1 MTIELVTFPAEEL
14 PAWLENQRAEYRAHR
29 IAAGDDEEAATR
41 RAHESQAT
49 YFAGGRPAAG
59 HEVFSVHQNGERV
72 GVLWVGP
79 HPDGLDG
86 VAWVWDIEIDAA
98 QRGKGFGRAT
108 MRAAEEWARDAGYE
122 SLALNVFGF
131 NTVARSLYES
141 MGFETTSLQMRK
153 AL

>member
-1 MTIELVTFPAEEL
+1 MTIELVTFPEQEL
-14 PAWLENQRAEYRAHR
+14 PTWLEIQRAEYRAHR
-29 IAAGDDEEAATR
+29 IAAGDDEAAATR
-41 RAHESQAT
+41 RADDSQAT

-59 HEVFSVHQNGERV
+59 HEVLVVNHDGERV

-86 VAWVWDIEIDAA
+86 VAWVWDIEIDTA

-108 MRAAEEWARDAGYE
+108 MRAAEKWARDAGYA

>member
-1 MTIELVTFPAEEL
+1 MTIDLVTFPAQEL
-14 PAWLENQRAEYRAHR
+14 PAWLETQRAEYRAHR
-29 IAAGDDEEAATR
+29 IEAGDDERTATR
-41 RAHESQAT
+41 RADDSQST
-49 YFAGGRPAAG
+49 YFAGGRPVEG
-59 HEVFSVHQNGERV
+59 HVVFAVVVGGERV

-98 QRGKGFGRAT
+98 QRGQGLGRDT
-108 MRAAEEWARDAGYE
+108 MRAAEDWARQAGYA

-131 NTVARSLYES
+131 NTVARTLYES